1 MQNSNPFTHQF
12 PNHPPAPWPSPAWPA
27 AATRSSAI
35 AALAD
40 LETGRNW
47 GRERVSETHS
57 CPQVSWSVFL
67 DGNEFADSP
76 HSILG
81 EDTTDDDTRW
91 EEAFAASRPE
101 IEQLAERV
109 RAKIRSGQT
118 RDMRI
123 DDL

>member
-1 MQNSNPFTHQF
+1 MTTLLAQAIDQLQKC
-12 PNHPPAPWPSPAWPA
+12 SPAEQD
-27 AATRSSAI
+27 TI
-35 AALAD
+35 AAL
-40 LETGRNW
+40 
-47 GRERVSETHS
+47 
-57 CPQVSWSVFL
+57 
-67 DGNEFADSP
+67 
-76 HSILG
+76 ILQ
-81 EDTTDDDTRW
+81 EIADDTRW

>member
-1 MQNSNPFTHQF
+1 M
-12 PNHPPAPWPSPAWPA
+12 
-27 AATRSSAI
+27 
-35 AALAD
+35 
-40 LETGRNW
+40 
-47 GRERVSETHS
+47 
-57 CPQVSWSVFL
+57 VFL
-67 DGNEFADSP
+67 DGNEFADLP

-101 IEQLAERV
+101 IKQLTERV

>member
-1 MQNSNPFTHQF
+1 MTTLLAQAIEHLQKC
-12 PNHPPAPWPSPAWPA
+12 SPAEQD
-27 AATRSSAI
+27 TI
-35 AALAD
+35 AALI
-40 LETGRNW
+40 LE
-47 GRERVSETHS
+47 EI
-57 CPQVSWSVFL
+57 
-67 DGNEFADSP
+67 A
-76 HSILG
+76 
-81 EDTTDDDTRW
+81 DDTRW